1 MLAAML
7 RLASSRDARLDKPD
21 SRIDAERKRALLAL
35 PPVGQAP
42 VLGSVRTDQQVQA
55 AAIGELAR
63 LDLPLRIPT
72 LCIRERHVGI
82 SIMALMTYQQIYQQ
96 NPGMSASGGRT
107 SANATAAIYL
117 YKIRSLVAFGERRR
131 MSTNAGGSSMWWAF
145 LDTYRTLCLAPT
157 PEVRE
162 IFEKLR
168 TEHLVDLRL

>member
-1 MLAAML
+1 
-7 RLASSRDARLDKPD
+7 
-21 SRIDAERKRALLAL
+21 
-35 PPVGQAP
+35 
-42 VLGSVRTDQQVQA
+42 
-55 AAIGELAR
+55 
-63 LDLPLRIPT
+63 
-72 LCIRERHVGI
+72 
-82 SIMALMTYQQIYQQ
+82 MALMTLPTNIPTKSWDVSKRWT
-96 NPGMSASGGRT
+96 NVGERHGS
-107 SANATAAIYL
+107 NNL

>member
-42 VLGSVRTDQQVQA
+42 VLGSVRSDQQVQA

-82 SIMALMTYQQIYQQ
+82 SIMASMTYQQKPWDVSKRWT
-96 NPGMSASGGRT
+96 N
-107 SANATAAIYL
+107 
-117 YKIRSLVAFGERRR
+117 VCERR
-131 MSTNAGGSSMWWAF
+131 GSNISLQNKEF
-145 LDTYRTLCLAPT
+145 GS
-157 PEVRE
+157 
-162 IFEKLR
+162 LR
-168 TEHLVDLRL
+168 